1 MEFRRWGVGESTD
14 EILDGGWEW
23 WFKEIMK
30 ASLFALFVALLM
42 VGCGGEAK
50 KPAEDMT
57 ESNQSSAKKPPAKSL
72 QVAKIDLDDKETRDK
87 IIAEAIERDKLQ
99 KQGTKGEELYAP
111 NDQAAYTGWVKLMYP
126 NGQIMI
132 LGQIK
137 NGKQDGLVTKWYEN
151 GQKRQE
157 ENYKDYILMSAVGW
171 KPNGEKC
178 PVTNVKD
185 GNGVWVWYKEDG
197 TESFRKTYKNG
208 KIVEELTPSP

>member
-1 MEFRRWGVGESTD
+1 MGCEP
-14 EILDGGWEW
+14 ILDDGGEW

-72 QVAKIDLDDKETRDK
+72 QVAKIDLDDRETRDK

-99 KQGTKGEELYAP
+99 KQGTKGEELHAP

>member
-1 MEFRRWGVGESTD
+1 MGVRESTD
-14 EILDGGWEW
+14 EILDDGGEW

-57 ESNQSSAKKPPAKSL
+57 ESNQSSAKNPPAKSL
-72 QVAKIDLDDKETRDK
+72 QVAKIDLDDRETRDK

>member
-1 MEFRRWGVGESTD
+1 
-14 EILDGGWEW
+14 
-23 WFKEIMK
+23 MK
-30 ASLFALFVALLM
+30 ATLFALFIALLM

-57 ESNQSSAKKPPAKSL
+57 ESNQSSAQKPPAKSL
-72 QVAKIDLDDKETRDK
+72 QVAKIDLDDRETRDK

-171 KPNGEKC
+171 KPNGDKC

-185 GNGVWVWYKEDG
+185 GNGFGFGIRMTGRKAFAKPTRTASQSKTNSRSNGYRELGMYDESILELED
-197 TESFRKTYKNG
+197 
-208 KIVEELTPSP
+208 IEERIGGID